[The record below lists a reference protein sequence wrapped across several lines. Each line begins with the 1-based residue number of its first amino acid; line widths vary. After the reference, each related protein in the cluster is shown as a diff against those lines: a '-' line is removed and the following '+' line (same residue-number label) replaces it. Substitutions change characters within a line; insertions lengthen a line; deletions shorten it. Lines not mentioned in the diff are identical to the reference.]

1 MEAGSRDFHHHNLEL
16 LYQSDYASLFRV
28 KQHLLFVP
36 VSRPQDH
43 PMTTDTN
50 QASPPHTTDFGF
62 LKAVGFGCKPP
73 WS

>member
-1 MEAGSRDFHHHNLEL
+1 MEAGSHDFHHHNLEL

-36 VSRPQDH
+36 VSRPQDY

-50 QASPPHTTDFGF
+50 QASPPHTDP
-62 LKAVGFGCKPP
+62 K
-73 WS
+73 S